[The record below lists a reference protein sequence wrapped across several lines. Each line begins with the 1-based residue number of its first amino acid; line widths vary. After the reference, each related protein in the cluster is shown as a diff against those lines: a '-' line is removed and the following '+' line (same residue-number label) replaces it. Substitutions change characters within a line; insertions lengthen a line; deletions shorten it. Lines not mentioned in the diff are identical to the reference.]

1 MDYKIVDVAE
11 FKVIGMEYRGT
22 ETEPIKKLWED
33 LMPRYQEIKANS
45 EEFCYGVCEMLDEK
59 TMEFT
64 YLACRPV
71 DNFVDIP
78 NGMISKTVPAGKYA
92 VFTHKGSLDN
102 LKVTYEYIYGE
113 WIKSGVQKHRH
124 APDFELY
131 DKRFKFGE
139 DDSEMDI
146 YVPIE

>member
-1 MDYKIVDVAE
+1 MDYKIVNVTE

-22 ETEPIKKLWED
+22 DTEPIKQLWCD
-33 LMPRYQEIKANS
+33 IMPRYQEIKANS
-45 EEFCYGVCEMLDEK
+45 EEVCYGVCEMIDCK

-64 YLACRPV
+64 YLASRPV
-71 DNFVDIP
+71 DNFDNIP
-78 NGMISKTVPAGKYA
+78 NGMVSKTVPAGKYA
-92 VFTHKGSLDN
+92 VFTHKGKLDI
-102 LKVTYEYIYGE
+102 LKATYEYIYGE
-113 WIKSGVQKHRH
+113 WIKSGAQKLRQ